1 MLLLTFCIDANDDD
15 GIQLDSQFDSG
26 SSDHSSSD
34 DDEASDDSLDEDAG
48 SGSSRPTSRRGSGS
62 HRRPES
68 FSREEV
74 YVSEAIAESS
84 AETTE
89 VPDNEFSF
97 LSKRDS
103 KKAAKQSKVS
113 ARRAIFE

>member
-15 GIQLDSQFDSG
+15 AIQSDSQFDSG
-26 SSDHSSSD
+26 SSDHSSSGG
-34 DDEASDDSLDEDAG
+34 DEASDDSLDEDAG
-48 SGSSRPTSRRGSGS
+48 SGSSGPTSRRGSGS
-62 HRRPES
+62 HRRPEC
-68 FSREEV
+68 FRREEV
-74 YVSEAIAESS
+74 WCSEAIAEPS

-89 VPDNEFSF
+89 VPDNEFPFS
-97 LSKRDS
+97 SKRVS